1 MQQEQEIT
9 QEVRQLDAR
18 INTNVNTNI
27 NSSISEQEEK
37 VELFL
42 SSVKSQESREKYSIY
57 LKKYMEI
64 TGITDLFHSK
74 DPRVIEKE
82 IIKFVVAMT
91 KNGMT
96 YTAMKNYTTAVF
108 SFYKINDIVLNTNKI
123 SKFMPENRKVKN
135 DRAYTHEEIS
145 KLLEIADERSRVII
159 LLLASSGMRVGAISS
174 LKIRN
179 LDANNH
185 NKITIYEKS
194 PEQYYSFITPEAK
207 KAFDQYLDM
216 RSRYGE
222 KLNPNSPLIREQFDI
237 KNQFSIKS
245 PKTVASVGLQWILR
259 DLARRYNVI
268 SNNDIPVAHGFRYFW
283 MGQAVK
289 SKMNAEEREMLLGHK
304 IGLTSAYYRPDVD
317 EMYAEYEKAIDNLT
331 IDPSNRLQKK
341 LEIVQQ
347 ETSEFDKLTLELEKE
362 REEIRR
368 YQDRRDED
376 FKQIMAEGEK
386 RLQMIE
392 NRIMQEVQELD
403 KHDKKKGQVTKRQIK
418 KR

>member
-1 MQQEQEIT
+1 M
-9 QEVRQLDAR
+9 
-18 INTNVNTNI
+18 
-27 NSSISEQEEK
+27 
-37 VELFL
+37 
-42 SSVKSQESREKYSIY
+42 
-57 LKKYMEI
+57 
-64 TGITDLFHSK
+64 
-74 DPRVIEKE
+74 
-82 IIKFVVAMT
+82 
-91 KNGMT
+91 
-96 YTAMKNYTTAVF
+96 
-108 SFYKINDIVLNTNKI
+108 
-123 SKFMPENRKVKN
+123 
-135 DRAYTHEEIS
+135 
-145 KLLEIADERSRVII
+145 
-159 LLLASSGMRVGAISS
+159 
-174 LKIRN
+174 
-179 LDANNH
+179 
-185 NKITIYEKS
+185 
-194 PEQYYSFITPEAK
+194 
-207 KAFDQYLDM
+207 
-216 RSRYGE
+216 
-222 KLNPNSPLIREQFDI
+222 
-237 KNQFSIKS
+237 
-245 PKTVASVGLQWILR
+245 GLQWILR

-392 NRIMQEVQELD
+392 NRIMQEVRELD
-403 KHDKKKGQVTKRQIK
+403 KPDKKKGQVTKRQIK